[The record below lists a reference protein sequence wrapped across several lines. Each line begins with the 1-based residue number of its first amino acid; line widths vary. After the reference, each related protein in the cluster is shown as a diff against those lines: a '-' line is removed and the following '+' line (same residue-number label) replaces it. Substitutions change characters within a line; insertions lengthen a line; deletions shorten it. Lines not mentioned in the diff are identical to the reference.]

1 MNKFTKTLVLSVAAL
16 ATLASTIEFA
26 SAGDRYWRKHHRGHW
41 RGNAVIAGVTAGVVV
56 GGIIA
61 SRPRVVYREAPV
73 VVEEEPIYRERE
85 TVYVDPEEDD
95 YDRPVYRERA
105 PIEEEY
111 AIPDDDYSDGDVE
124 RYNERRYS
132 EGDQSEGDD
141 YFPDRPQRQS
151 QRRDDTKRDYAYSGD
166 LKPWTSAWR
175 KYCSDRYQTF
185 NPENGTYLGYDQ
197 KRHFCK
203 AG

>member
-1 MNKFTKTLVLSVAAL
+1 MNRFTKTLILSVAAL
-16 ATLASTIEFA
+16 ATVASTVEFA

-41 RGNAVIAGVTAGVVV
+41 NRNAVIAGVTAGVVV

-61 SRPRVVYREAPV
+61 SRPRVVYREAPI

-85 TVYVDPEEDD
+85 TVYVDPDEDD

-105 PIEEEY
+105 PLEEEY
-111 AIPDDDYSDGDVE
+111 SDDGYSD
-124 RYNERRYS
+124 RRHEDRQYS
-132 EGDQSEGDD
+132 EGDQSDGDD
-141 YFPDRPQRQS
+141 YYPERPQRQS
-151 QRRDDTKRDYAYSGD
+151 ERRKDTRRDYAYNGN
-166 LKPWTSAWR
+166 LKPWTGEWR
-175 KYCSDRYQTF
+175 KYCADRYASF
-185 NPENGTYLGYDQ
+185 NPSNGTYLGYDQ

>member
-1 MNKFTKTLVLSVAAL
+1 MKRFTRTFVLSVAAL
-16 ATLASTIEFA
+16 ATVASTVEFA

-41 RGNAVIAGVTAGVVV
+41 QRNAVIAGVAAGVVV

-61 SRPRVVYREAPV
+61 TRPRVVSREAPV
-73 VVEEEPIYRERE
+73 VIEEEPIYEDSE
-85 TVYVDPEEDD
+85 TVYVDPDEDD

-105 PIEEEY
+105 PI
-111 AIPDDDYSDGDVE
+111 DDEYSDDGYAEPRD
-124 RYNERRYS
+124 RQYG
-132 EGDQSEGDD
+132 EGDQSDGDD
-141 YFPDRPQRQS
+141 YYPERPQRQS
-151 QRRDDTKRDYAYSGD
+151 ERRNNTSRDYAYSGD

-175 KYCSDRYQTF
+175 KYCADRYASF
-185 NPENGTYLGYDQ
+185 NPSNGTYLGYDQ